1 MSPQVL
7 CLFGSLVLFFG
18 CSQEGSTADTPVEPD
33 TTAQSLDASPAE
45 PATKKQT
52 APAIPG
58 AQTFEQDGI
67 TAQIA
72 NWEQLQEFI
81 GNQDDKIVIVD
92 LWSSWC
98 EPCLREFPHLVALQ
112 KKYPE
117 KVVCVSFNLNYDGSK
132 AYPPESSREELM
144 EFYTKQNAEI
154 VNLISST
161 PDEDLYKKLDLAAI
175 PAAYVYGTDG
185 KLQKRFD
192 NETLAYGQ
200 EGFTYE
206 EHIVP
211 FIDEMLQQAQK
222 PTE

>member
-7 CLFGSLVLFFG
+7 CILGSLILFFG
-18 CSQEGSTADTPVEPD
+18 CSQEGSTADAPV
-33 TTAQSLDASPAE
+33 QSVDAAAAE
-45 PATKKQT
+45 PATKKLQ

-58 AQTFEQDGI
+58 AQTFERDGL

-81 GNQDDKIVIVD
+81 SSQDGKIVVVD

-132 AYPPESSREELM
+132 NSPPESSSEELM
-144 EFYTKQNAEI
+144 EFFSQQKAEI

-161 PDEDLYKKLDLAAI
+161 PDEDLYKALNLAAI

-206 EHIVP
+206 EHITP
-211 FIDEMLQQAQK
+211 FINDLLQQSQK